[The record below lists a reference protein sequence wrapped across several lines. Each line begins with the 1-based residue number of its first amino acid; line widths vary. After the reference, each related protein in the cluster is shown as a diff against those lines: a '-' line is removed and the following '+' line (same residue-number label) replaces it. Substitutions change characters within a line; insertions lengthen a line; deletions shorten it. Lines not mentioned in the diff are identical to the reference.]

1 MGAEQLAL
9 GLLWYVAF
17 LLSATCHEAAHA
29 LAAKWGGDPT
39 AYYYGQV
46 SLSPAPHL
54 QREPFGMVVVPWL
67 SFLLSGWMMGWA
79 SAPYDPLWA
88 RRHPNRSGWMA
99 LAGPVANY
107 ILVIL
112 AGIVIQMCLRF
123 GLFQMPGSLNF
134 SRLVDAGD
142 GLGAGFATFLSILFS
157 LNLLLGTFN
166 LLPLPPLDGFS
177 VLNIFLPESMAHS
190 LMDLRDSLGPYLM
203 LGMFVAWKIFDY
215 VYFPVFAVA
224 LRVLYP
230 GELFGR

>member
-1 MGAEQLAL
+1 
-9 GLLWYVAF
+9 
-17 LLSATCHEAAHA
+17 
-29 LAAKWGGDPT
+29 
-39 AYYYGQV
+39 
-46 SLSPAPHL
+46 
-54 QREPFGMVVVPWL
+54 
-67 SFLLSGWMMGWA
+67 
-79 SAPYDPLWA
+79 
-88 RRHPNRSGWMA
+88 
-99 LAGPVANY
+99 
-107 ILVIL
+107 
-112 AGIVIQMCLRF
+112 
-123 GLFQMPGSLNF
+123 MPGSLNF